1 MLSTLKLQPY
11 KSIAEHIYE
20 ALRDEIVRGKL
31 LPGEKLVP
39 REIAGRLGCSPMPV
53 RDAIMRLATEGFVTV
68 SPRKV
73 TQVATLSRQEMDE
86 LFAVRAVLEAY
97 SGRLACSA
105 LTESDLHQLAGMAD
119 SMAARL
125 RANDLRG
132 WFRLNQQFHFLVFD
146 RANNNTLR
154 GILADLWDKTLRSRA
169 MVLLDRPEFVA
180 ERAHEHE
187 AILEAFRARN
197 ADVVERLWREHIAR
211 SGEETREYFS
221 TAKATY
227 LGHSLGG
234 VPRRAR
240 RGRPPARGESPPI

>member
-1 MLSTLKLQPY
+1 MPSTLKLQPY
-11 KSIAEHIYE
+11 KSIAEHLYE

-39 REIAGRLGCSPMPV
+39 REIAARLGCSPMPV

-97 SGRLACSA
+97 AARLGCSA
-105 LTESDLHQLAGMAD
+105 LTESELHQLAGMVD

-146 RANNNTLR
+146 RANNSTLR
-154 GILADLWDKTLRSRA
+154 GILVDLWDKTLRSRA
-169 MVLLDRPEFVA
+169 MVVLDRPEFVA
-180 ERAHEHE
+180 QRMDEHR
-187 AILEAFRARN
+187 AILQAFHTRDTEAA
-197 ADVVERLWREHIAR
+197 ERLWREHIAR
-211 SGEETREYFS
+211 SGEETRVFFA
-221 TAKATY
+221 TAQGADSGPSREGP
-227 LGHSLGG
+227 LRSLM
-234 VPRRAR
+234 
-240 RGRPPARGESPPI
+240 RGRSREKRKSTPD